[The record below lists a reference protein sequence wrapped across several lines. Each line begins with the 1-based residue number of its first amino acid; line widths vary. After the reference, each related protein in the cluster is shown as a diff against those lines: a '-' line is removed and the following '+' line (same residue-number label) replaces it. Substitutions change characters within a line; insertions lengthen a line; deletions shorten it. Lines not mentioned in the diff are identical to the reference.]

1 MNFEIA
7 SVFSK
12 LQNYKHMKPKI
23 KKTGLFF
30 GSFNPIHNGHL
41 ILANYM
47 AEFTDL
53 NEVWFVVSP
62 QNPLKDKSTLL
73 PEHHRLALVR
83 IAIEDQR
90 NLGVTDI
97 EFKMPK
103 PSYTIHTLTWL
114 NEKYPDREFIVICGT
129 DILPSFHKWKNY
141 QEILNQYALYIY
153 PRPGFHLGE
162 YKGHPKIKVFNAPL
176 MEISS
181 SFIRKGIQRK
191 KSMQFWMPDKVYRY
205 ILDMHFYEK

>member
-1 MNFEIA
+1 MEKA
-7 SVFSK
+7 K
-12 LQNYKHMKPKI
+12 L

-53 NEVWFVVSP
+53 DEVWFVVSP
-62 QNPLKDKSTLL
+62 QNPLKSKSSLL
-73 PEHHRLALVR
+73 ADYHRLALVNL
-83 IAIEDQR
+83 AIEDHIKLKVS
-90 NLGVTDI
+90 NI

-103 PSYTIHTLTWL
+103 PSYTIDTLTWL
-114 NEKYPDREFIVICGT
+114 TEQHKDRNFVVICGT
-129 DILPSFHKWKNY
+129 DIFRSFHKWKNHDRILKYY
-141 QEILNQYALYIY
+141 QLYVY
-153 PRPGFHLGE
+153 PRPGYHLDK
-162 YKGHPKIKVFNAPL
+162 YVNDPAISLHDAPL

-181 SFIRKGIQRK
+181 SFIREGIKARK
-191 KSMQFWMPDKVYRY
+191 DMNFWMPDSVYNY

>member
-1 MNFEIA
+1 MA
-7 SVFSK
+7 SFK
-12 LQNYKHMKPKI
+12 A

-53 NEVWFVVSP
+53 DEVWFVVSP
-62 QNPLKDKSTLL
+62 QNPLKEKTSLL
-73 PEHHRLALVR
+73 AEHHRLALVR
-83 IAIEDQR
+83 IAIETHNLLDKQ

-103 PSYTIHTLTWL
+103 PSYTIDTLTWL
-114 NEKYPDREFIVICGT
+114 AEKYEQRDFVLISGT
-129 DILPSFHKWKNY
+129 DIFSSFHKWKNY
-141 QEILNQYALYIY
+141 QEILEFYSIYVY
-153 PRPGFHLGE
+153 PRPGSDPGD
-162 YKGHPKIKVFNAPL
+162 YANHPKVKLFPAPM

-181 SFIRKGIQRK
+181 SFIRKGIKAK
-191 KSMQFWMPDKVYRY
+191 KNMRYWMPDKVYDY
-205 ILDMHFYEK
+205 VQEMHFYEK